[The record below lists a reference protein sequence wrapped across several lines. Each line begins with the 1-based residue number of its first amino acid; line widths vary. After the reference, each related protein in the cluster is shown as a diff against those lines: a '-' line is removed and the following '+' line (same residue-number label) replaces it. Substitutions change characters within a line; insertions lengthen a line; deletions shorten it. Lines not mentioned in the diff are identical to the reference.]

1 MLLCF
6 VPSNTTM
13 SDGTC
18 PAGLAL
24 RRMQGDLEA
33 LRERSEVEAGDAFA
47 LENPWLLK
55 AALSGGALQARLGS
69 MVAYQGELRFE
80 RARAGWRRIFK
91 RTLTPEGGRLMK
103 VSGTGEVF
111 LGHLA
116 QQVYR
121 VRLDDEEVTCNSRN
135 LLAFESGIEWDIRRV
150 PRGLAGKVAGGLFN
164 THLSGSGWVA
174 LVSDGQ
180 PVLLRPSEAPT
191 FADPQ
196 SAIAWSGSLET
207 TFKSDFQA
215 RTFIGLGSGES
226 VQMGFQGEGWVLVQP
241 SEGHHAGGSTGGG
254 GGGLFDL
261 LPFG

>member
-1 MLLCF
+1 
-6 VPSNTTM
+6 
-13 SDGTC
+13 
-18 PAGLAL
+18 
-24 RRMQGDLEA
+24 MQGDLEA
-33 LRERSEVEAGDAFA
+33 VRERSDAPAEDSFT

-55 AALSGGALQARLGS
+55 ATLSGGELRARLGS

-80 RARAGWRRIFK
+80 RARVGWRRIFK
-91 RTLTPEGGRLMK
+91 RALTPEGGRLMK
-103 VSGTGEVF
+103 VSGTGQVF

-121 VRLDDEEVTCNSRN
+121 VRLDSEDVTCNSRN
-135 LLAFESGIEWDIRRV
+135 LLAFEDGIDWDIRRV

-196 SAIAWSGSLET
+196 AAIAWSGSLET
-207 TFKSDFQA
+207 TFRTDVQA

-226 VQMGFQGEGWVLVQP
+226 VQMGFQGRGWVLVQP
-241 SEGHHAGGSTGGG
+241 SEGSRSGGGSGGG
-254 GGGLFDL
+254 GGFLDL